1 MTTPWRQHFFVKQAS
16 LLEPAGYRNLSP
28 PKAVMAFASNWE
40 KKDQAPGIFDRLR
53 GTVRPATPLKLQ
65 IEAANRQIRVLISQ
79 LDGTVN
85 RIRQRDA
92 TIFKGV
98 VSALA
103 KHDSQHAAVYANELS
118 EVRKMGKMVT
128 QAQLALEQISLRL
141 GTITDLGEIANTL
154 APAVSVIR
162 TMKDDLRV
170 ALPEADREMGEISGL
185 LSSVLV
191 DAGTTQGISLNFDAA
206 NEDAERVLAEA
217 SAVAEQRMREDF
229 PEIPAGV
236 LTREDE
242 EGLTA

>member
-1 MTTPWRQHFFVKQAS
+1 
-16 LLEPAGYRNLSP
+16 
-28 PKAVMAFASNWE
+28 MAFASNWE
-40 KKDQAPGIFDRLR
+40 KKDQTPGFMDRLR
-53 GTVRPATPLKLQ
+53 RTARPTTPLKSQ
-65 IEAANRQIRVLISQ
+65 IEQANRQIRVLISQ

-98 VSALA
+98 VTALA

-162 TMKDDLRV
+162 TMKDTLGT
-170 ALPEADREMGEISGL
+170 ALPQADREIGEISDL

-191 DAGTTQGISLNFDAA
+191 DAGATGGLSLNFDAA
-206 NEDAERVLAEA
+206 NEDAAKVLEEA
-217 SAVAEQRMREDF
+217 AAVAEERMKESF
-229 PEIPAGV
+229 PEIPASALQAGES
-236 LTREDE
+236 ED
-242 EGLTA
+242 LTA